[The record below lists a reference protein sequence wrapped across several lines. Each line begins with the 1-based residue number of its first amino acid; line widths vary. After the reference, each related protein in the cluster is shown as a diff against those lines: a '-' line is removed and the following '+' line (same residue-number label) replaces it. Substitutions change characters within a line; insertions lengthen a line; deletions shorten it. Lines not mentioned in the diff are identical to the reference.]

1 MIITIDGPAGSGKST
16 LAKELSQKLNFYYL
30 YTGLLYRAVAYIL
43 ITEFG
48 QEALSKIKK
57 DDLSF
62 ISNFSYEY
70 ENGVPV
76 VFFQGHALTENLS
89 NLGLDQPSS
98 IVSANK
104 DVREAL
110 LPVQRNI
117 AKKYDIVADG
127 RDCGTVVFPD
137 ADYKFFLT
145 ASLEVRTNRIFQDK
159 KRGDSGLSL
168 EKVKQELE
176 VRDKRDMDREFAPL
190 IIPQDA
196 IIVDNSNLSKEETLN
211 KFLQYIQ
218 NKLRPNIQNKT
229 A

>member
-16 LAKELSQKLNFYYL
+16 VAKELAKKLNFYYL

-43 ITEFG
+43 IVELG
-48 QEALSKIKK
+48 EEDLSKIKK
-57 DDLSF
+57 EDLSF
-62 ISNFSYEY
+62 VPSLSYEY

-89 NLGLDQPSS
+89 NLVLDQPAS

-104 DVREAL
+104 DVRETL
-110 LPVQRNI
+110 LPVQRDI
-117 AKKYDIVADG
+117 AKKYDIIADG
-127 RDCGTVVFPD
+127 RDCGSVVFPA

-145 ASLEVRTNRIFQDK
+145 ASLEVRANRIFQDK
-159 KRGDSGLSL
+159 MRGDSGISF

-176 VRDKRDMDREFAPL
+176 VRDKRDMEREVAPL
-190 IIPQDA
+190 KIPQDA
-196 IIVDNSNLSKEETLN
+196 IIIDNSNLSKEETLQ

-218 NKLRPNIQNKT
+218 IKK